1 MDHLQVLAC
10 VVLLQQVQL
19 QRGQALLQEQWQGL
33 KEPRQMF
40 QQWQQV
46 LQKSLLALG
55 LWWYQ
60 VF

>member
-1 MDHLQVLAC
+1 MDHLQVLAS
-10 VVLLQQVQL
+10 VVLLPQVQL